1 MYLDTSPSENEK
13 IISAKDQILQSLA
26 RENIRAFES
35 LKKLRDRAGGRAQ
48 LLAIL
53 DDADFIPAVQV
64 IRSSIAA
71 LSNSADTEL

>member
-1 MYLDTSPSENEK
+1 MYLDTSPSESEK

-26 RENIRAFES
+26 RENIRALES

-53 DDADFIPAVQV
+53 DDPDFNPAFQA
-64 IRSSIAA
+64 IRTSIAKM
-71 LSNSADTEL
+71 SNSVDTEL